1 MEKLFKY
8 RVSLPG
14 IKGFARVY
22 LLKPGTS
29 LFAFGKLMRADMDFP
44 QDQIVIFKAVDAQ
57 GNALARFSVKDLG
70 HGTID
75 VATVSFCHKEGFDSF
90 IYFYDTTNRKSV
102 LVDFVGE
109 ATAVEGERYPML
121 VEAESKGPNPIEFE
135 KGYIAMEDM
144 PDDRR
149 KRLLSGDEDEDEAF
163 EDEEDGDELE
173 KEEEIYGDDEEEG
186 EE

>member
-1 MEKLFKY
+1 MEKLLKY

-22 LLKPGTS
+22 LLKPNTS
-29 LFAFGKLMRADMDFP
+29 LFAFHKLMRGDMDFP
-44 QDQIVIFKAVDAQ
+44 LDQIIIFKAVDEK

-70 HGTID
+70 QGTID
-75 VATVSFCHKEGFDSF
+75 SATVSFCHKSGLDSF
-90 IYFYDTTNRKSV
+90 VYFYDTTNRKSV

-109 ATAVEGERYPML
+109 TVGIEGERYPMQ
-121 VEAESKGPNPIEFE
+121 VESEAKGPNPIEFE
-135 KGYIAMEDM
+135 KGYIALEDM

-149 KRLLSGDEDEDEAF
+149 KRLLSGDEEDYG
-163 EDEEDGDELE
+163 EDAEELE
-173 KEEEIYGDDEEEG
+173 KEEEIYGDDEQEG